1 MPFFG
6 LSDINFTENK
16 GQSSLGVLENSQF
29 QNTTYR
35 YPIDLGSADK
45 GHYIVFYIREQIKT
59 NFQSQQA
66 GGEKPF
72 AFGQN
77 GTSYVGNPMSITSG
91 SLSTAANAIKSNLQN
106 FGNQIASSISNGNFN
121 LNSLQQGA
129 QNISADAKSVLSGQI
144 DSTQSTD
151 QIINN
156 SINQIN
162 GSSIYAGMMTRLT
175 KDAIALYMPDTLLY
189 NFSQGY
195 TNADVGGELAG
206 KAAAIIKSA
215 TDTFRASRDAGSGV
229 LASVGKAAVGA
240 AESGIAMGAQKVI
253 ESGGKMLDSGNS
265 AKLIGAAALGAVTN
279 PMLEMIYTGPS
290 FRTFQFQFDFY
301 PRSEREAL
309 QVQKII
315 ERFYFHQAP
324 EKLTGPGAGSEIEVG
339 GFLVP
344 PSEFDIKFYY
354 GGRENPNIPQ
364 ITPNCILKSIN
375 TNYAPDGFRT
385 YEVQGETSPTYGRT
399 GMPVHI
405 NLQLEFQETR
415 YLTKSDFNRNLAQD
429 TQTAPTAPTV
439 ETPRPA
445 LNPAFVNN
453 AGGTATGIQKAYKG
467 NNGGS
472 GGGGAS
478 SPF

>member
-6 LSDINFTENK
+6 LSDINFTENR
-16 GQSSLGVLENSQF
+16 GQSSLGVLEGSQF
-29 QNTTYR
+29 QSTTYR
-35 YPIDLGSADK
+35 YPVDLGSADK
-45 GHYIVFYIREQIKT
+45 GHYIVFYIREQVKT
-59 NFQSQQA
+59 NFSSQQA
-66 GGEKPF
+66 GSEKPF
-72 AFGQN
+72 AFGQK
-77 GTSYVGNPMSITSG
+77 GTQYLGNPMSVTSG
-91 SLSTAANAIKSNLQN
+91 SLSTAANAIKNNLQN
-106 FGNQIASSISNGNFN
+106 FGNEVANSLSNGNFN
-121 LNSLQQGA
+121 INSFQQAA

-151 QIINN
+151 KIINN

-162 GSSIYAGMMTRLT
+162 GDSVFAGMMTRLT
-175 KDAIALYMPDTLLY
+175 KDAIALYMPDTLMF

-195 TNADVGGELAG
+195 TEANIGEEMAG
-206 KAAAIIKSA
+206 KAIGSIKGMV
-215 TDTFRASRDAGSGV
+215 DTFRASRDSGANLSTATLKAGASGLLSV
-229 LASVGKAAVGA
+229 LAQ
-240 AESGIAMGAQKVI
+240 GAQKGV
-253 ESGGKMLDSGNS
+253 ETLGNMSDSRNS
-265 AKLIGAAALGAVTN
+265 AKLGAAALLGAVKN

-324 EKLTGPGAGSEIEVG
+324 EKLTGPGVGSEIQVG

-415 YLTKSDFNRNLAQD
+415 YLTKSDFNRDLAQD
-429 TQTAPTAPTV
+429 TKTASPGPSV
-439 ETPRPA
+439 STPRPA
-445 LNPAFVNN
+445 LNKSFVNN
-453 AGGTATGIQKAYKG
+453 AGGAATGIQRAYKG
-467 NNGGS
+467 GGGAS
-472 GGGGAS
+472 GGGGATGG
-478 SPF
+478 F